1 MHLAIFV
8 WHKLTQVLNQVPK
21 YLGMPKFH
29 SLGLGGAI
37 QLNSAVQVDLQAA
50 GDEPSRPMAAV
61 RSCFD
66 HEVGAICWR
75 DLWPSH
81 HPAPPEGS
89 TGSSTAR
96 GHEQPC
102 SSFKL

>member
-37 QLNSAVQVDLQAA
+37 QLNSAV
-50 GDEPSRPMAAV
+50 
-61 RSCFD
+61 
-66 HEVGAICWR
+66 
-75 DLWPSH
+75 
-81 HPAPPEGS
+81 
-89 TGSSTAR
+89 
-96 GHEQPC
+96 
-102 SSFKL
+102 